1 MHKWYAA
8 LLDNDVPSI
17 TVEEGEIDDDVIKR
31 LDNAEKTEIFDDKR
45 VIGFWIT
52 DPASEQLDVLRIW
65 GVSQLTYSCASKH
78 ESKLNPANRHP
89 PPPKPAPA
97 AAAP

>member
-8 LLDNDVPSI
+8 LLDNDIPSI
-17 TVEEGEIDDDVIKR
+17 TVEEGEVDDDVIKR

-65 GVSQLTYSCASKH
+65 GRVPMDILLRFHAREQMKTS
-78 ESKLNPANRHP
+78 
-89 PPPKPAPA
+89 
-97 AAAP
+97 

>member
-8 LLDNDVPSI
+8 LLDNDIPSI
-17 TVEEGEIDDDVIKR
+17 TVEEGEVDDDVIKR

-65 GVSQLTYSCASKH
+65 GRVPIDILQRFQTQ
-78 ESKLNPANRHP
+78 EQM
-89 PPPKPAPA
+89 KPG
-97 AAAP
+97 

>member
-8 LLDNDVPSI
+8 LLDNDIPSI
-17 TVEEGEIDDDVIKR
+17 TVEEGEVDDDVIKR

-65 GVSQLTYSCASKH
+65 GRVPIDILQRFQTR
-78 ESKLNPANRHP
+78 EQM
-89 PPPKPAPA
+89 KPG
-97 AAAP
+97 

>member
-1 MHKWYAA
+1 LHKWYAA

-17 TVEEGEIDDDVIKR
+17 TVEEGEVDDDVIKR

-65 GVSQLTYSCASKH
+65 GRVPIDILLRFQTR
-78 ESKLNPANRHP
+78 EQM
-89 PPPKPAPA
+89 KPG
-97 AAAP
+97 

>member
-8 LLDNDVPSI
+8 LLDDNYPSI
-17 TVEEGEIDDDVIKR
+17 SVVEGQVDEDVIKR

-65 GVSQLTYSCASKH
+65 GRVPMDILQRFQTR
-78 ESKLNPANRHP
+78 EQM
-89 PPPKPAPA
+89 KPG
-97 AAAP
+97 

>member
-8 LLDNDVPSI
+8 LLDNDIPQI
-17 TVEEGEIDDDVIKR
+17 TVKEGEVDDDVIKR

-65 GVSQLTYSCASKH
+65 GRVPIDILQRFHTREQMKTG
-78 ESKLNPANRHP
+78 
-89 PPPKPAPA
+89 
-97 AAAP
+97 